1 MIDTEVQQHFLEAE
15 HEVELHSG
23 ELKKELR
30 LGDIVFSQLI
40 YIVGITWM
48 GTAGKLGPGQF
59 MYWIPAVFL
68 FYIPTGIVVVHLNN
82 EMPLEGGLYQWAKLR
97 FGEMIGFLVALNI
110 WASTVLLLSSLISM
124 ITDSAAYA
132 AGPSSAW
139 IASNHIVNSAF
150 AVLLIGGLMFLA
162 LRGLSLAKWIHNS
175 GGVFLLLVV
184 AAMAAFALPRWIHG
198 HAATAPVSFVIPAVN
213 LLNLNIA
220 GKMAFGAF
228 CGLEGCSIFS
238 GEVRN
243 PQVARTLRRA
253 IWIAGPLIAFIYI
266 LGTCCVLAFTH
277 PAELDLVSPAMQ
289 ALSRGSAGTSL
300 ALVVPALAAVLLVGS
315 FCASASVYN
324 NAVVRLPMVAG
335 WDQLLPAWLS
345 HLHPRFKTP
354 VGSIIAVGVA
364 TFALTILANSGVGA
378 QEGFQILLNG
388 AIIFWA
394 LTNMVMFAIP
404 LFAPGEKPS
413 LGVRLAAL
421 SAMGMTLLYIVLS
434 VFPIIDVKNPGSF
447 TLKVVIL
454 IVGINLV
461 GVWHFRRASRRRRL
475 AAVQA

>member
-1 MIDTEVQQHFLEAE
+1 MIDAVSEQHFLEAE
-15 HEVELHSG
+15 HEVERHSG
-23 ELKKELR
+23 DLRKELR
-30 LGDIVFSQLI
+30 LGDIVLSQLA
-40 YIVGITWM
+40 YIVGLTWL
-48 GTAGKLGPGQF
+48 GTAGKLGPQQF

-97 FGEMIGFLVALNI
+97 FGEMIGFLVALNT
-110 WASTVLLLSSLISM
+110 WASTILILSSLISM

-132 AGPSSAW
+132 AGPSGAW
-139 IASNHIVNSAF
+139 IASSHFANSAC
-150 AVLLIGGLMFLA
+150 AALLIGGLMLLA
-162 LRGLSLAKWIHNS
+162 TRGLGLAKWLHNS
-175 GGVFLLLVV
+175 GSIMLLLVFV
-184 AAMAAFALPRWIHG
+184 SLLAFALPRWIHDS
-198 HAATAPVSFVIPAVN
+198 AATAPVSFAFPAVN

-243 PQVARTLRRA
+243 PRVSRTLRRA
-253 IWIAGPLIAFIYI
+253 IWIAGPLIAVIYI
-266 LGTCCVLAFTH
+266 LGTCCVLAFTR
-277 PAELDLVSPAMQ
+277 PAGLDLISPAMQ

-300 ALVVPALAAVLLVGS
+300 ALAVPAIAAVLLIGS
-315 FCASASVYN
+315 FCSSASIYN

-335 WDQLLPAWLS
+335 WDHLLPAWLS
-345 HLHPRFKTP
+345 RLHPRYKTP
-354 VGSIIAVGVA
+354 VGSIVAVGIA
-364 TFALTILANSGVGA
+364 TFALNILANSGVGA
-378 QEGFQILLNG
+378 AEGFQILLNG

-421 SAMGMTLLYIVLS
+421 SAMGMTLLYIVLAI
-434 VFPIIDVKNPGSF
+434 FPIIDVKNPASF
-447 TLKVVIL
+447 TLKVVVLIL
-454 IVGINLV
+454 GINGA
-461 GVWHFRRASRRRRL
+461 GVWHFRRATRRRRS
-475 AAVQA
+475 AVAV